1 LGRATRKTETLAH
14 GVNRP
19 RRRAAGELNQ
29 ERRCISE
36 KNASREQ
43 KTEKWR
49 RTIRE
54 EDTQRDRRRAIGNPS
69 ACFVEGEYGPGRTDG
84 RRQKQNAWMDPS
96 AQRGKDPA
104 RAGINTKNH
113 TENEDFRSKTRTPRT
128 PQTHIFSMEI
138 QHGSYTAEVTALP
151 PSF

>member
-1 LGRATRKTETLAH
+1 VAPADEDAQNLA
-14 GVNRP
+14 
-19 RRRAAGELNQ
+19 LNQ
-29 ERRCISE
+29 RKETSAAAAHLRE
-36 KNASREQ
+36 KRKPRTKNREMAAH
-43 KTEKWR
+43 
-49 RTIRE
+49 
-54 EDTQRDRRRAIGNPS
+54 DSGPGNPS
-69 ACFVEGEYGPGRTDG
+69 ACFVEDEYGPGRTDG

-113 TENEDFRSKTRTPRT
+113 TENEDFRSKKRTPRT
-128 PQTHIFSMEI
+128 PQTQIFSMEI